1 MPDPLS
7 QSRAAQGA
15 PDPTPASCT
24 IRPARMADCAGL
36 ADLINPMIRDTTITF
51 TTAPKDALTIGAL
64 LAGGQTHWIAEHEG
78 ALLGYATYFPFRG
91 GPGYAHTK
99 EHSILLAPQARGR
112 GVGRALMAV
121 MLDHARAEGVHSMMA
136 GVSGENPAGRAFH
149 AALGFAHV
157 ARLPQVG
164 FKFGRWLDLDLMQK
178 ML

>member
-1 MPDPLS
+1 
-7 QSRAAQGA
+7 
-15 PDPTPASCT
+15 
-24 IRPARMADCAGL
+24 
-36 ADLINPMIRDTTITF
+36 
-51 TTAPKDALTIGAL
+51 
-64 LAGGQTHWIAEHEG
+64 
-78 ALLGYATYFPFRG
+78 
-91 GPGYAHTK
+91 
-99 EHSILLAPQARGR
+99 
-112 GVGRALMAV
+112 MAV